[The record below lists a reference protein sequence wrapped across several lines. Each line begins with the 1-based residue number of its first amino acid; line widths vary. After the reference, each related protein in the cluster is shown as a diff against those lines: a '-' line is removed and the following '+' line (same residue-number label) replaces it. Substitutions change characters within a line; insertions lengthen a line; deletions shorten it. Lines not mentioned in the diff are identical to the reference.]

1 MPLINDKGRLFGLVN
16 PFDLL
21 AAIVLLAAGALIVG
35 AFFLPDLAESTL
47 TQHAEWRDFKVTVVS
62 QNPRLMAEVKLDDLH
77 VNRDGEELIRVLS
90 RKISTF
96 GELIDPM
103 IEHPRAEEPV
113 LVLELKVRAKMWPGG
128 TPTLGHMQIIP
139 GEILQYHTSRYV
151 FWGTI
156 HAREPYEPGS

>member
-1 MPLINDKGRLFGLVN
+1 MPLINDKGKLLGIVN

-21 AAIVLLAAGALIVG
+21 AGIVLLGSGALILAG
-35 AFFLPDLAESTL
+35 FLIPDLADRAL
-47 TQHAEWRDFKVTVVS
+47 TQHAEWREYRVTVVS

-90 RKISTF
+90 REIATF
-96 GELIDPM
+96 GTLIDPM

-113 LVLELKVRAKMWPGG
+113 LVLELKVRAKLWPDDI
-128 TPTLGHMQIIP
+128 PTLGHMQIIP
-139 GEILQYHTSRYV
+139 GEILQYNTKQYV

-156 HAREPYEPGS
+156 HAVEPYEPGS